1 MHVTIPLSTPFNAMG
16 AISKASIWRSDAQLA
31 AKWPH
36 VKSTSTDAVSASRLS
51 SSFAPPSSG
60 VEASLAT
67 IMDQLLL
74 MRANFG
80 SCLDHLFDEM
90 CQMNTKIGRI
100 ARHQSRLGGFAP
112 SPTLEPAE
120 VSSSD
125 GGDDDDTSSSEIDD
139 EMATSQ

>member
-36 VKSTSTDAVSASRLS
+36 VESTSTDAASASRLS
-51 SSFAPPSSG
+51 SSSAPPSG
-60 VEASLAT
+60 VEASLTT
-67 IMDQLLL
+67 IMDQLQL

-80 SCLDHLFDEM
+80 SCLDHLSDEM

-112 SPTLEPAE
+112 SPTPKPVE